1 MPRYRPDVAMP
12 SGADPWTDP
21 RWADTKW
28 TVYRDVAYDL
38 QPFLERHPGGNWLLN
53 LSVGRDCTA
62 LIESYHLRPEVGPAS
77 VIEGWIYFK
86 R

>member
-1 MPRYRPDVAMP
+1 MLRYRPDVPMP

-38 QPFLERHPGGNWLLN
+38 QPFLGRAALHLLN
-53 LSVGRDCTA
+53 TEGSMA
-62 LIESYHLRPEVGPAS
+62 IPAS
-77 VIEGWIYFK
+77 DHT
-86 R
+86 RST